1 MFHSPIGLIAFFDG
15 QRLSTLFSGYVF
27 DPGFSG
33 GVRVAAIDINKDKI
47 VEVFVAPGPGLPGE
61 VRAFD
66 TATHAQVLDI
76 QAFPEFS
83 GGVFV
88 G

>member
-1 MFHSPIGLIAFFDG
+1 ML
-15 QRLSTLFSGYVF
+15 
-27 DPGFSG
+27 
-33 GVRVAAIDINKDKI
+33 
-47 VEVFVAPGPGLPGE
+47 FVAPGPGLPGE